1 MPDEL
6 LDVVSD
12 DDIVTGKEL
21 RSIVHQNGLQHRGVH
36 VFLVTPNSRLLV
48 QRRGKHK
55 DVFPLALDCSV
66 SEHVKAG
73 EEYHQ
78 AAARGLQEEL
88 GISQVQIKE
97 LVKFKMEYGTND
109 FEICLLYEG
118 YIDPTLIRF
127 DPIEVEGIVYYTRA
141 ELEALIES
149 DAEGFSAWFVQL
161 LRWYVDKPSEL
172 DVIDTFT
179 YERLLFLTEHHN
191 C

>member
-12 DDIVTGKEL
+12 DDIVTGKEF
-21 RSIVHQNGLQHRGVH
+21 RSIIHQYGLQHRGVH
-36 VFLVTPNSRLLV
+36 VFLVTPDSRLLV

-55 DVFPLALDCSV
+55 GVFPLALDCSV
-66 SEHVKAG
+66 SEHAKAG

-88 GISQVQIKE
+88 GISQVQIQE

-109 FEICLLYEG
+109 FEICILYEG
-118 YIDPTLIRF
+118 KIDPSLISF
-127 DPIEVEGIVYYTRA
+127 DPLEVEGIVYYTRA

-149 DAEGFSAWFVQL
+149 DAGGFSAWFVQL
-161 LRWYVDKPSEL
+161 LRWYVEKPSEL
-172 DVIDTFT
+172 DVIETFT
-179 YERLLFLTEHHN
+179 NERLLLLTKNQN